1 MEYNMDSFNTQ
12 FSFLAYLYDFF
23 TDEEAEPMRADALDT
38 SIKAMKAWKELRELV
53 RTNSFELT
61 REKLLKVIDDTI
73 ADIEK

>member
-1 MEYNMDSFNTQ
+1 MKLGKAE
-12 FSFLAYLYDFF
+12 LYLTEKFFF
-23 TDEEAEPMRADALDT
+23 TDEEAEPMRADAIDT
-38 SIKAMKAWKELRELV
+38 AIKAMKAWKDFRELV